1 MEISEDEFDSEE
13 EEIISMFEDMEI
25 DDYKETSSL
34 YDSNTKKKKD
44 DSLKNFCIY
53 KIIPKQECKAL
64 YIGSTSNFNRRKN
77 QHKKNSKNK
86 FKKEVLYEFIRALG
100 GFDNFICEKV
110 LEFPCETREEG
121 LKKEKELIERMNAT
135 LNTVMLPK
143 IQKPKNI

>member
-1 MEISEDEFDSEE
+1 MEISEDEFNSEE

-25 DDYKETSSL
+25 EDYKSESSFN
-34 YDSNTKKKKD
+34 SKKKD
-44 DSLKNFCIY
+44 NSLKNFCIY

-64 YIGSTSNFNRRKN
+64 YIGSTTNFKRRKN

-110 LEFPCETREEG
+110 LEFPCESREEG
-121 LKKEKELIERMNAT
+121 LKKEKELIERMQAT

-143 IQKPKNI
+143 INKV

>member
-1 MEISEDEFDSEE
+1 MEISEDEFNCEE

-25 DDYKETSSL
+25 ENSESE
-34 YDSNTKKKKD
+34 DSIDNKKKD
-44 DSLKNFCIY
+44 NSLKNFCIY

-64 YIGSTSNFNRRKN
+64 YIGSTTNFKRRKN

-110 LEFPCETREEG
+110 LEFPCESREEG

-143 IQKPKNI
+143 INKV

>member
-1 MEISEDEFDSEE
+1 MEDEMDISEDEFNSEE
-13 EEIISMFEDMEI
+13 
-25 DDYKETSSL
+25 DYKETSSL
-34 YDSNTKKKKD
+34 YEEIISKFERMEIDDKEQEKD
-44 DSLKNFCIY
+44 NSLKNFCIY

-64 YIGSTSNFNRRKN
+64 YIGSTTNFKRRKN

-121 LKKEKELIERMNAT
+121 LKKEKELIEKMNAT

-143 IQKPKNI
+143 TK

>member
-1 MEISEDEFDSEE
+1 MEISEDELDSEE

-25 DDYKETSSL
+25 EDYKSEDIT
-34 YDSNTKKKKD
+34 NNKKKD
-44 DSLKNFCIY
+44 NSLKNFCIY
-53 KIIPKQECKAL
+53 KIAPKQECKAL

-121 LKKEKELIERMNAT
+121 LKKEKEYIEKLNAT

-143 IQKPKNI
+143 NNMV

>member
-1 MEISEDEFDSEE
+1 MKDEMEISEDEFNSEE

-25 DDYKETSSL
+25 DNKEQE
-34 YDSNTKKKKD
+34 NTIENKKKD
-44 DSLKNFCIY
+44 NSLKNFCIY

-64 YIGSTSNFNRRKN
+64 YIGSTSNFNRRIN

-110 LEFPCETREEG
+110 LEFPCESREEG
-121 LKKEKELIERMNAT
+121 LKKEKELIEKMNAT

-143 IQKPKNI
+143 INKV

>member
-1 MEISEDEFDSEE
+1 MKDEMEISEDEFNSEE

-25 DDYKETSSL
+25 DNKEQE
-34 YDSNTKKKKD
+34 NTIENKKKD
-44 DSLKNFCIY
+44 NSLKNFCIY

-64 YIGSTSNFNRRKN
+64 YIGSTTNFKRRKN

-110 LEFPCETREEG
+110 LEFPCESREEG
-121 LKKEKELIERMNAT
+121 LKKEKELIEKMNAT

-143 IQKPKNI
+143 INKV

>member
-1 MEISEDEFDSEE
+1 MEISEDEFNSEE

-25 DDYKETSSL
+25 DNKEQE
-34 YDSNTKKKKD
+34 NTIENKKKD
-44 DSLKNFCIY
+44 NSLKNFCIY

-64 YIGSTSNFNRRKN
+64 YIGSTTNFKRRKN

-110 LEFPCETREEG
+110 LEFPCESREEG
-121 LKKEKELIERMNAT
+121 LKKEKELIEKMNAT

-143 IQKPKNI
+143 INKV

>member
-1 MEISEDEFDSEE
+1 MEYEMEISEDEFNSEE

-25 DDYKETSSL
+25 EDYKSESSFN
-34 YDSNTKKKKD
+34 SKKKD
-44 DSLKNFCIY
+44 NSLKNFCIY

-64 YIGSTSNFNRRKN
+64 YIGSTTNFKRRKN

-110 LEFPCETREEG
+110 LEFPCESREEG
-121 LKKEKELIERMNAT
+121 LKKEKELIERMQAT

-143 IQKPKNI
+143 INKV